1 MDDSIISNRVYE
13 IICYINKY
21 KKIVNNPKWDGLL
34 KFNNVY
40 YLSPGH
46 LYDYIIQNTIIPDK
60 KNYYYKFIYNDNKT
74 KITVT
79 FKDIDDIISYIFEYP
94 TEICNYPTN
103 KVNNLICNFRIF

>member
-1 MDDSIISNRVYE
+1 MDDSKISNQVYE

-21 KKIVNNPKWDGLL
+21 KKIVNNPNWDGLL
-34 KFNNVY
+34 KFNKVY
-40 YLSPGH
+40 YLS
-46 LYDYIIQNTIIPDK
+46 PDK

-94 TEICNYPTN
+94 TEICNYPPN
-103 KVNNLICNFRIF
+103 KAPKLIFDLN